1 MSAYTPTTPAPP
13 TPASAT
19 VPLVATRTGLTTA
32 TTGHGPVEPT
42 IPMGAL
48 KITQISPDVI
58 APRVTADVSVVG
70 DRLPQNAAVKIGGNW
85 EPVTF
90 DTSQEVDLSVMALPS
105 GLYPLTLLNA
115 AGTVSVTL
123 PDALQVTGSGETVR
137 ADRIA
142 GGPGRQARARR

>member
-1 MSAYTPTTPAPP
+1 
-13 TPASAT
+13 
-19 VPLVATRTGLTTA
+19 
-32 TTGHGPVEPT
+32 
-42 IPMGAL
+42 MGAL